1 MRRFIVVLITLLILV
16 NIVFASE
23 SRLIG
28 LNYFNSLPSYGLLFL
43 IDDNYNIVY
52 VGGYVNQPTNF
63 LILEPKVSV
72 SFENSYGMIK
82 YSFTTPIETF
92 NFALILNYPYP
103 ELSIIRSIIG
113 LPITFGDVRDKVD
126 LLIGVN
132 KILGLGFISPYLGV
146 GYANVFSKTET
157 SGNIVSEQSV
167 SQLKFTLGSLLDFKV
182 VSLDAL
188 VNLYFPSGKNLSAV
202 LTNNVE
208 GGFGFNILVRP
219 KLEFSKTAYLLGV
232 ARYFNYSLPSTIT
245 NYRLVEINAGASYN
259 FIINNILV
267 SFGGNFVNINEY
279 EREDQTPTYIQNTY
293 LLVPIYVSFEVPI
306 VSWFVMRGGLSSS
319 VYSSYITYTESTT
332 TNTVSSSPRFSALSL
347 GFSLVPINNLSV
359 DWVVSYNFLGNVFV
373 NGRLPWILSGNN
385 FFDNVTSQISFEYKM

>member
-208 GGFGFNILVRP
+208 GV
-219 KLEFSKTAYLLGV
+219 
-232 ARYFNYSLPSTIT
+232 
-245 NYRLVEINAGASYN
+245 
-259 FIINNILV
+259 
-267 SFGGNFVNINEY
+267 
-279 EREDQTPTYIQNTY
+279 
-293 LLVPIYVSFEVPI
+293 
-306 VSWFVMRGGLSSS
+306 
-319 VYSSYITYTESTT
+319 
-332 TNTVSSSPRFSALSL
+332 
-347 GFSLVPINNLSV
+347 
-359 DWVVSYNFLGNVFV
+359 WV
-373 NGRLPWILSGNN
+373 
-385 FFDNVTSQISFEYKM
+385 